1 MSRTRSLLALLL
13 PLIGVASACLSIE
26 QREVVLDAPL
36 KLRASGARLADA
48 PPERYLVRAERTT
61 ADAPLTTR
69 LVPDVAREASRAV
82 VSVYTRGRT
91 PARLRLIPFRF
102 MPGFKISLPGEALGS
117 GFFIHPSGLLLSN
130 EHVVADAEEIWA
142 LTADGEQLKLEV
154 LALDPTFDLA
164 LLAVVAP
171 QRIYPALPLGDSSEV
186 SIGEMVLAI
195 GNPLGLGH
203 TVTQGIVSQ
212 TGRDLSAWAEE
223 DHLRRPMYFQTD
235 TAINPG
241 SSGGP
246 LVTLTGACIGVN
258 TAVAPG
264 AQGIGFSVPSSQA
277 IEFLAAVAAGRW
289 PDHAAEAED

>member
-1 MSRTRSLLALLL
+1 MTMRSIRFLSSMLLVL
-13 PLIGVASACLSIE
+13 PACLSVE

-36 KLRASGARLADA
+36 QLRAAAARLADA
-48 PPERYLVRAERTT
+48 PADRYVMRAERTV

-69 LVPDVAREASRAV
+69 LVPDVAQEASRAV
-82 VSVYTRGRT
+82 VSIYTRGRT

-117 GFFIHPSGLLLSN
+117 GFFIHPTGLLLSN
-130 EHVVADAEEIWA
+130 EHVVAGAEEIWA

-171 QRIYPALPLGDSSEV
+171 QRPFPALPMGDSSEV

-212 TGRDLSAWAEE
+212 TGRDLSDWAEE
-223 DHLRRPMYFQTD
+223 DDLRRPMYFQTD

-277 IEFLAAVAAGRW
+277 IEFLEAVAAGRW
-289 PDHAAEAED
+289 PDPAAGAED